1 MGMFMKKINLMVITI
16 SLWAILTALL
26 SPSIG
31 LYITLLLIGTL
42 IFFEIGDF
50 FISKN
55 NKDSLKIMI
64 YILAGIFTTIVLN
77 KIYTIIK

>member
-1 MGMFMKKINLMVITI
+1 MKKINLMVITI

-26 SPSIG
+26 SPSID

-42 IFFEIGDF
+42 ILFEIGDF

-55 NKDSLKIMI
+55 NKDSLKII
-64 YILAGIFTTIVLN
+64 VYILAGIFATVVLN

>member
-1 MGMFMKKINLMVITI
+1 MKKINLMVIAI
-16 SLWAILTALL
+16 SIWAILTALL
-26 SPSIG
+26 SPSID

-50 FISKN
+50 FISKSD
-55 NKDSLKIMI
+55 KDSLKIVI
-64 YILAGIFTTIVLN
+64 YILAGIFATVVLN

>member
-26 SPSIG
+26 SPSID

-55 NKDSLKIMI
+55 NKDSLKII
-64 YILAGIFTTIVLN
+64 VYILAGIFATVVLN
-77 KIYTIIK
+77 KVYTIIK

>member
-1 MGMFMKKINLMVITI
+1 MKKINLMVITI

-26 SPSIG
+26 SPSID

-55 NKDSLKIMI
+55 NKDSLKII
-64 YILAGIFTTIVLN
+64 VYILAGIFATVVLN
-77 KIYTIIK
+77 KVYTIIK